1 MQLRLS
7 GWKRRIEHEVKLS
20 SLEYFNRSTD
30 ATFKI
35 LTQSDFKGTTIK
47 KKRIENIGNRPLN
60 KAENGEGGWLKWP
73 TGFFSLLQ
81 LTSPCARHC
90 TPPSKTSYKA
100 AFTSVDTTL
109 ETMNLNHCK
118 SPM

>member
-30 ATFKI
+30 AT
-35 LTQSDFKGTTIK
+35 QSDFKGMKIK

-73 TGFFSLLQ
+73 TGFFFSFTAD
-81 LTSPCARHC
+81 LTLC
-90 TPPSKTSYKA
+90 
-100 AFTSVDTTL
+100 
-109 ETMNLNHCK
+109 
-118 SPM
+118 

>member
-1 MQLRLS
+1 MQLRLN
-7 GWKRRIEHEVKLS
+7 GWKRRIEQEVKLS
-20 SLEYFNRSTD
+20 SLEYFNGSTD

-35 LTQSDFKGTTIK
+35 LTQSDFKGMTIK

-81 LTSPCARHC
+81 PTSPCARHC
-90 TPPSKTSYKA
+90 TPPPPLL
-100 AFTSVDTTL
+100 TL
-109 ETMNLNHCK
+109 VTRLLLHLWIQHLK
-118 SPM
+118 L

>member
-35 LTQSDFKGTTIK
+35 LTQSDFKGMTIK

-60 KAENGEGGWLKWP
+60 KAENGGGGWLKWP

-81 LTSPCARHC
+81 PTSPCARHC
-90 TPPSKTSYKA
+90 THPPPSNTSYNGC
-100 AFTSVDTTL
+100 FYICGHNT
-109 ETMNLNHCK
+109 
-118 SPM
+118 

>member
-1 MQLRLS
+1 MPLRLS

-35 LTQSDFKGTTIK
+35 LTQIDFKGMTIK

-60 KAENGEGGWLKWP
+60 KAENGGGWLKWP
-73 TGFFSLLQ
+73 TGFFSL
-81 LTSPCARHC
+81 
-90 TPPSKTSYKA
+90 
-100 AFTSVDTTL
+100 
-109 ETMNLNHCK
+109 
-118 SPM
+118 